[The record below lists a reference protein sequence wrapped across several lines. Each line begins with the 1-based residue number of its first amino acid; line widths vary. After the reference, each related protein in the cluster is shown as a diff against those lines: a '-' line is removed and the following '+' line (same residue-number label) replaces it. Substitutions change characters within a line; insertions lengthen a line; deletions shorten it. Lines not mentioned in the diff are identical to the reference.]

1 MNQKLNCL
9 NSINKNDLILL
20 LKEKKRGNKNVGK
33 ISETKHFEFIEQC
46 LNDSCDSYL
55 SELCVLFEKEF
66 SIAVSVSTMCRF
78 LKKHKFTRKLLTKTL
93 PKQAL
98 TEKNIEWR
106 RKFVE
111 KWFAKG
117 TYDLN
122 KIATNEE
129 SDDQKNW
136 RLKKSNGVVKSNKQL
151 FFIDETGCNK
161 LSLLRKY
168 GYSKSGCLAQRRV
181 GIENNDRGV
190 NHSVIIACG
199 VERGVIA
206 HKILVG
212 NVKSKDKRKRG
223 TKRIDF
229 CEFLKQTVGKAMLDS
244 ANASGLS
251 RRAPLYLIMDNASI
265 HKGKEVSLALRSVSK
280 RLHVCYQPPYMPTIH
295 PTELINSQLKSNLKH
310 FYNSQSKNTISS
322 EQLSLK
328 ICEILKNKIK
338 NFHVEN
344 YFQHCGWY

>member
-1 MNQKLNCL
+1 MNNNLNSL

-328 ICEILKNKIK
+328 ICEILKN
-338 NFHVEN
+338 N
-344 YFQHCGWY
+344 